1 VSIRVWA
8 GGDGSATHSLTH
20 SLTHTATA
28 RAVGGHCHCW
38 CQCMQGAT
46 VPVVQ
51 SPYTSERDA

>member
-1 VSIRVWA
+1 MSVRVWA

-20 SLTHTATA
+20 IATA
-28 RAVGGHCHCW
+28 RAVGGHCHCHCW